1 MLLWLALCTLASHA
15 ADHISERAYFEDA
28 SGTLQLAQVR
38 NASWQSYAGVLSLG
52 YGASAVWLRLRI
64 EPGSTTEKRPY
75 ILRIRPSYLD
85 DIQLY
90 DPAAQPGLAPALGD
104 RHPHHKGAFS
114 SLNFSF
120 PIARMNQARDIWL
133 RLSTT
138 STRVIHVEALEL
150 DEAIQADRQQELF
163 YSLYLAALTL
173 FLVWAG
179 AQWLQTREPLMGAF
193 AIRQA
198 LALGYSL
205 GYMGYLRVFWV
216 DNPVVATPDTLTSVL
231 IIAFVASAYRF
242 DYLMLREHRAHRWA
256 LTAFGLLWALCPIY
270 YLLMLLGETRLA
282 LAVNMGFVLLSP
294 FLALLTACT
303 VQPSSAFAQEASP
316 VISKSALIV
325 IYGLILVGLSI
336 SAFPAMG
343 LVNGVDLSL
352 QGFLFYGLVS
362 GITLLLMLQVRAQRM
377 SKQRVV
383 LERQIHIAEQAARL
397 ETERRMELGGFLAM
411 LAHELKTPLAVIKMV
426 LGARS
431 ATPAMIAEASRSVR
445 DMNAVIERCLQVD
458 QLDDQRLEPRSAPC
472 HVQQELQIIARQCS
486 DPSRIQLH
494 EACVQ
499 PIDTDPALLRIILNN
514 LIDNALKYAAPGTTI
529 EVQVCDAS
537 RQGMEGVA
545 LKVANQPGPAGSP
558 DPSQVFQKYY
568 RHPKA
573 KRLTGSGL
581 GLYLVAKLC
590 QLLRG
595 EVACVS
601 DPHKVT
607 FDLWLPRSASF

>member
-1 MLLWLALCTLASHA
+1 MLLWLALYAFASQA
-15 ADHISERAYFEDA
+15 ADRISQRSYFEDA
-28 SGTLQLAQVR
+28 SGTLQLEQVR
-38 NASWQSYAGVLSLG
+38 SAPWQSYTGVLSRG
-52 YGASAVWLRLRI
+52 YGASALWLRLRV
-64 EPGSTTEKRPY
+64 EPGPAAEKQPLV
-75 ILRIRPSYLD
+75 LRIRPSYLD
-85 DIQLY
+85 DIRLY
-90 DPAAQPGLAPALGD
+90 DPDAQQGDALALGD
-104 RHPHHKGAFS
+104 SHPQHKGAFS

-120 PIARMNQARDIWL
+120 SLPRADQVRDIWL
-133 RLSTT
+133 RVSTT
-138 STRVIHVEALEL
+138 STRIIHVQALEV

-173 FLVWAG
+173 FLVWAA
-179 AQWLQTREPLMGAF
+179 AQWLQSREPLMGAF
-193 AIRQA
+193 VVRQA
-198 LALGYSL
+198 MALGYSL
-205 GYMGYLRVFWV
+205 GYMGYFRVFWIE
-216 DNPVVATPDTLTSVL
+216 NPIFATPDTLTSVL

-256 LTAFGLLWALCPIY
+256 LRAIGLLWALCPAY
-270 YLLMLLGETRLA
+270 YLLMLAGETRLA
-282 LAVNMGFVLLSP
+282 LAINMGFVLFSP
-294 FLALLTACT
+294 FLALVTTLT
-303 VQPSSAFAQEASP
+303 VPSSQPPAQEASP
-316 VISKSALIV
+316 VISKSALIT
-325 IYGLILVGLSI
+325 IYGLILAGLSI

-343 LVNGVDLSL
+343 LINGVELSL

-362 GITLLLMLQVRAQRM
+362 GITLLFMLQVRAQRM
-377 SKQRVV
+377 SQQRVV

-431 ATPAMIAEASRSVR
+431 ATPAMIAEAERSVR
-445 DMNAVIERCLQVD
+445 DMNAVIERCLQAD

-472 HVQQELQIIARQCS
+472 HLEQELQIITKQCT
-486 DPSRIQLH
+486 DPSRIHLQG
-494 EACVQ
+494 AGVQ

-514 LIDNALKYAAPGTTI
+514 LVDNALKYAAPGTTI
-529 EVQVCDAS
+529 EVHVCDATLN
-537 RQGMEGVA
+537 GLEGIS
-545 LKVANQPGPAGSP
+545 LRVANEPGPAGSP
-558 DPSQVFQKYY
+558 DPGQVFQKYY

-595 EVACVS
+595 EVNCVS

-607 FDLWLPRSASF
+607 FHLWLPRSASF